1 MKRYLLISA
10 LSLLICAPAGAV
22 SLDRFEISAAFSP
35 PHNEPVVQDFVA
47 RYKIEADGSVRF
59 WKRVT
64 ADLNVKAWG
73 LQDWRTPEQVGHGF
87 PDAWR
92 GSDWGVKTIRL
103 DYTAKIG
110 VDVYGPV
117 QLFVEHQKWGY
128 VSSVLPSSHIS
139 EYYWLTGVRWR
150 MK

>member
-1 MKRYLLISA
+1 MKKILAVLI
-10 LSLLICAPAGAV
+10 LIPSLAFAWNTERA
-22 SLDRFEISAAFSP
+22 EIGVAFAP

-47 RYKIEADGSVRF
+47 RYKVEADGSVRF

-64 ADLNVKAWG
+64 FDVNLKAWG
-73 LQDWRTPEQVGHGF
+73 LQDWRTPETVGHGF
-87 PDAWR
+87 PDAWQ
-92 GSDWGVKTIRL
+92 GSDWNVKTIRL

-128 VSSVLPSSHIS
+128 LSNVMPSAHVS
-139 EYYWLTGVRWR
+139 EYYWMTGVRYRWR
-150 MK
+150 